1 MAQILE
7 MDKAS
12 SNNTWPR
19 QEINVHHTVAGRI
32 QGSFRGGRSLA

>member
-1 MAQILE
+1 MAQIPE
-7 MDKAS
+7 MDQTS

-32 QGSFRGGRSLA
+32 QGSLGDGGL